1 VLLSFPPMNKS
12 WQSWAPFQSPP
23 MREICAHLTAAE
35 WNKIQG
41 QGALYGIWVFATAA
55 EPFGY
60 LLVYRNPFLMGLA
73 GMLIALHV
81 ACIPF
86 WRRRMK
92 RLLCE
97 TVWAQEH
104 GFTPEQI

>member
-1 VLLSFPPMNKS
+1 
-12 WQSWAPFQSPP
+12 
-23 MREICAHLTAAE
+23 
-35 WNKIQG
+35 
-41 QGALYGIWVFATAA
+41 
-55 EPFGY
+55 
-60 LLVYRNPFLMGLA
+60 
-73 GMLIALHV
+73 V
-81 ACIPF
+81 ACIPI